1 MGARVI
7 KYINCLE
14 KQMDGELVQSTAA
27 TLNFVT
33 GFDADVSVLSA
44 SGSHLALGKG
54 NLSPWHG

>member
-27 TLNFVT
+27 TLDFVT
-33 GFDADVSVLSA
+33 WV
-44 SGSHLALGKG
+44 
-54 NLSPWHG
+54 